1 MKTPIPLS
9 DDWLYWNPET
19 IHRYPHLSDPK
30 ELYGA
35 SIIAE
40 KTNLEDAPSTDLAKS
55 LVHGLLRDITAG
67 LVSGLVTAILL
78 ALLIVFFPNSTR
90 AQEPPSADR
99 PAAPAASLSRP

>member
-40 KTNLEDAPSTDLAKS
+40 KQTWKMRPPQT
-55 LVHGLLRDITAG
+55 LR
-67 LVSGLVTAILL
+67 S
-78 ALLIVFFPNSTR
+78 P
-90 AQEPPSADR
+90 
-99 PAAPAASLSRP
+99 